1 MKEIIVNVDSYNENS
16 IRTVEGDNLSEV
28 YKIYIL
34 KNKRRIDL
42 TNKIAVMA
50 YVDEYGSKRS
60 NILNLNIT
68 NAAEGEIELPI
79 TNIISEH
86 NGVYACQIAIYG
98 ENNSLEQTAPFSL
111 VVENNIFSKI
121 SNTAINSSD
130 FHILIEAIKTTNTY
144 GEKLKEGTEN
154 IELQYAKKLNE
165 KLDKD
170 GIVTMANMGQDVKE
184 AMTGGSV
191 AIVGKNAVNTINLR
205 NKSIT
210 FDKLDSNL
218 QALYSRDFTNIDINW
233 TNGQY
238 MSSDGSTRT
247 AEGYSY
253 TKIDVAGGQEYYIK
267 GKHMY
272 KSVCF
277 LIKNERGEVI
287 LKDKAQDSTETIVEE
302 KFVIPD
308 EGTELY
314 INKYKETF
322 EFLKEKSKI
331 NLDFKDNIVPYES
344 LKQEVKNKIDSNLKN
359 KLIAFNGDSICEGI
373 GNGGG
378 YAKILKEITGC
389 CIENRA
395 VSGGTIAKNSVG
407 RHVICEDIVNM
418 SNEADIVCLEGGVND
433 YWQNI
438 PMGTIKPMSD
448 FTGSLDKNTV
458 LGALESSFRSCMDK
472 WLGVP
477 IVFIIIHPAHDVRY
491 INNTQGYNFNQLA
504 EKMKEVCKKYSIVVI
519 DLLNESGGFNGNV
532 ERIAKKFTIN
542 GGDGTHPTEEG
553 YKKYYVPQIKA
564 KLETLISE

>member
-1 MKEIIVNVDSYNENS
+1 MPIELIDKIKQKNGGTFKLMDAKDVAIDDTDIEKYTKKIKEESEKLNKELTKKVDSDNVYNKN
-16 IRTVEGDNLSEV
+16 EV
-28 YKIYIL
+28 DK
-34 KNKRRIDL
+34 K
-42 TNKIAVMA
+42 V
-50 YVDEYGSKRS
+50 
-60 NILNLNIT
+60 
-68 NAAEGEIELPI
+68 
-79 TNIISEH
+79 
-86 NGVYACQIAIYG
+86 
-98 ENNSLEQTAPFSL
+98 
-111 VVENNIFSKI
+111 
-121 SNTAINSSD
+121 
-130 FHILIEAIKTTNTY
+130 FHM
-144 GEKLKEGTEN
+144 
-154 IELQYAKKLNE
+154 
-165 KLDKD
+165 D
-170 GIVTMANMGQDVKE
+170 NMGQDIKE

-191 AIVGKNAVNTINLR
+191 PVVGKDSIDSINLR
-205 NKSIT
+205 NKSVT

-218 QALYSRDFTNIDINW
+218 QTLYSHDFTNIDINW
-233 TNGQY
+233 TVGQY
-238 MSSDGSTRT
+238 ISSDGSTRT

-322 EFLKEKSKI
+322 EFLKEKGAI
-331 NLDFKDNIVPYES
+331 NLAFKNNVVPYEA
-344 LKQEVKNKIDSNLKN
+344 LKQEVKNRIDSNLKN

-389 CIENRA
+389 RIENRA
-395 VSGGTIAKNSVG
+395 VSGGTIAKNTVG
-407 RHVICEDIVNM
+407 RHVVCEDIVNM

-542 GGDGTHPTEEG
+542 DGDGTHPTEEG

-564 KLETLISE
+564 KLETLILE